1 MADRNQEQ
9 LELITEELED
19 LDRQVAVGDL
29 DAATAR
35 HLRAKYVA
43 ELDTLIADRGQRSE
57 PTSQKVAEKQ
67 GRVPG
72 RAIVGTAVVSIA
84 IAVIA
89 VFAVN
94 SLSGPSTAGV
104 EGVASDVVSGDVKTD
119 LSEVSNEEME
129 TIVAQNPDVVGMR
142 LALARRYFEA
152 GDFTNALDHY
162 MVVLDQE
169 QHPEALANVGWMT
182 YMSGRSDLALGY
194 VEAALVRQPDFVT
207 ATWFLGNIQFTLGN
221 YEAATIALTK
231 IVETDGVPDD
241 VKQSARALLLQMEEG

>member
-72 RAIVGTAVVSIA
+72 RAIVWT
-84 IAVIA
+84 A